1 MATTVSYNASMRT
14 RKTSSSG
21 NAKSAVAC
29 QEYYDD
35 SYNYVGIVHFSGMAL
50 AGKVITGITL
60 RITADQAGYGTGH
73 AKTVYVRKSKYQ
85 AVSQSGVTGGNYYG
99 DALGTFSGAFYNNTT
114 THTLTGALL
123 TNLAAYLEAGNNTI
137 CLFNPSPV
145 KSSQGYSTN
154 YLQWSACKISVT
166 YEEAASQ
173 PGMSAYTLDMGTQ
186 VTLYTNRQSS
196 AATHTL
202 RYSFFSV
209 NQTIAT
215 GVADSCA
222 WTPPISLAAQIP
234 NAASGWGTLLCD
246 TYVNGKLVS
255 TKSCTFT
262 LRVPASVAPTISGVS
277 IAEATAGIAAQFGAY
292 VRTRSTLAVSIA
304 ASGAQG
310 STVSSC
316 RTTLDGAAYTG
327 ASFTSNTLNTAG
339 SLTLTVTVTDS
350 RGRTASTTRTI
361 AVLDYSP
368 PSLTKFTAERCNSS
382 GTAPQMDGTRV
393 RVSVGGSVSPVGTKN
408 TIACTVYYKTSSA
421 SAWTQAASITPSSY
435 SVNTT
440 NLLLP
445 QTFNALSSYDLK
457 VRLQDSFYY
466 IEQMVSIGTK
476 QVMMDF
482 YKDGSGVAFGKVAET
497 PGAVEFGWPVKLTEP
512 LGVDQGGTDASS
524 AASACANLGAVKK
537 SGDTMTG
544 NLSISGYLYPSLYLL
559 PTYNSTTNRVV
570 FEGSYAGAASFSA
583 WQDSTGNNRRML
595 EVRNASYESSRDNAL
610 VLRDVINGSYYA
622 FRVFHSGMATPVPIG
637 NGGTGANN
645 AAAARSNLGANNA
658 SNLNAGTVA
667 MARLPFKI
675 AYGSTSI
682 NGSTATTI
690 NYASAGFTSVPKVL
704 VTYNSTGSNWSGD
717 NGAIKVYNKTTTQA
731 NIIVGGSFSSSRG
744 VDWLAI
750 GT

>member
-114 THTLTGALL
+114 THTLTGALFS
-123 TNLAAYLEAGNNTI
+123 NLAAYLEAGNNTI

-222 WTPPISLAAQIP
+222 WTPPVSLAAQIP

-408 TIACTVYYKTSSA
+408 AISCTVYYKTSSA
-421 SAWTQAASITPSSY
+421 SAWTQAASISPSSY

-466 IEQMVSIGTK
+466 IEQTVSIGTK

-559 PTYNSTTNRVV
+559 PTYNGATNRVV

-637 NGGTGANN
+637 NGGTGAGN

-731 NIIVGGSFSSSRG
+731 NLIVGGSFSSSRG

>member
-215 GVADSCA
+215 GVTDSCT
-222 WTPPISLAAQIP
+222 WTPPVSLAAQIP

-292 VRTRSTLAVSIA
+292 VRTRSTLAVNIA

-339 SLTLTVTVTDS
+339 SLILTVTVTDS
-350 RGRTASTTRTI
+350 RGRSASTTRTI

-408 TIACTVYYKTSSA
+408 AISCTVYYKTSSA
-421 SAWTQAASITPSSY
+421 SAWTQAAAITPSSY

-466 IEQMVSIGTK
+466 IEQTVSIGTK

-559 PTYNSTTNRVV
+559 PTYNGATNRVV

-637 NGGTGANN
+637 NGGTGAGN

-731 NIIVGGSFSSSRG
+731 NIIVGGSFSSSRR

>member
-215 GVADSCA
+215 GVTDSCA

-316 RTTLDGAAYTG
+316 RITLDGVTYTG

-350 RGRTASTTRTI
+350 RGRIASTTRTI

-408 TIACTVYYKTSSA
+408 AISCTVYYKTSSA
-421 SAWTQAASITPSSY
+421 SAWTQAASISPSSY

-466 IEQMVSIGTK
+466 IEQTVSIGTK

-559 PTYNSTTNRVV
+559 PTYNGVTNRVV

-637 NGGTGANN
+637 NGGTGAGN

>member
-215 GVADSCA
+215 GVTDSCA

-277 IAEATAGIAAQFGAY
+277 IAEATAGIAARFGAY

-316 RTTLDGAAYTG
+316 RTTLDGVTYTG

-408 TIACTVYYKTSSA
+408 AISCTVYYKTSSA
-421 SAWTQAASITPSSY
+421 SAWTQAASISPSSY

-466 IEQMVSIGTK
+466 IEQTVSIGTK

-637 NGGTGANN
+637 NGGTGAGN

-731 NIIVGGSFSSSRG
+731 NLIVGGSFSSSRG

>member
-222 WTPPISLAAQIP
+222 WTPPVSLAAQIP

-316 RTTLDGAAYTG
+316 RITLDGVTYTG

-393 RVSVGGSVSPVGTKN
+393 RISVGGSVSPVGTKN
-408 TIACTVYYKTSSA
+408 AISCTVYYKTSSA

-466 IEQMVSIGTK
+466 IEQTVSIGTK

-559 PTYNSTTNRVV
+559 PTYNGATNRVV

-622 FRVFHSGMATPVPIG
+622 FRIFHSGMATPVPIG
-637 NGGTGANN
+637 NGGTGASN

>member
-222 WTPPISLAAQIP
+222 WTPPVSLAAQIP

-316 RTTLDGAAYTG
+316 RTTLDGVTYTG

-339 SLTLTVTVTDS
+339 SLTLTVTVADS
-350 RGRTASTTRTI
+350 RGRTASATRTI
-361 AVLDYSP
+361 SVVDYSP

-408 TIACTVYYKTSSA
+408 AISCTVYYKASSA
-421 SAWTQAASITPSSY
+421 SAWTQAAAITPSSY

-466 IEQMVSIGTK
+466 IEQTVSIGTK

-559 PTYNSTTNRVV
+559 PTYNGATNRVV

-622 FRVFHSGMATPVPIG
+622 FRIFHSGMATPVPIG
-637 NGGTGANN
+637 NGGTGASN

-731 NIIVGGSFSSSRG
+731 NLIVGGNFSSSRG

>member
-215 GVADSCA
+215 GVTDSCA

-316 RTTLDGAAYTG
+316 RTTLDGVTYTG

-368 PSLTKFTAERCNSS
+368 PSLTKFTAERCNSA
-382 GTAPQMDGTRV
+382 GTAAQMDGTRV

-408 TIACTVYYKTSSA
+408 AISCTVYYKTSSA
-421 SAWTQAASITPSSY
+421 SAWTQAAAISPSSY

-466 IEQMVSIGTK
+466 IEQTVSIGTK

-637 NGGTGANN
+637 NGGTGASN
-645 AAAARSNLGANNA
+645 AVAARSNLGANNA